1 MSRWITPKAQLN
13 QERTGGCT
21 MDKLKELIEHERKV
35 LNEVVKQGL
44 DKSEVYEQSK
54 KIDRAIEQ
62 YYAKQQMMD

>member
-1 MSRWITPKAQLN
+1 
-13 QERTGGCT
+13 

-54 KIDRAIEQ
+54 KIDRVIEQ